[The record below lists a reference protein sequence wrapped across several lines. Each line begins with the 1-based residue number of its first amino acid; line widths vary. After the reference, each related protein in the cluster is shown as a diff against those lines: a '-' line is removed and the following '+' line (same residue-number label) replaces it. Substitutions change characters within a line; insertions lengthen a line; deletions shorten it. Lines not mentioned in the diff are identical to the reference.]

1 MFPSNHQDNNVKNNL
16 MVAVILNTAIQELT
30 VHTNALSIQ
39 DSSALKQVGQN
50 DSCLTPRD
58 EVQNGA
64 FCQGETVSFTSKVVK
79 DYLKLSHNVMKL
91 QDDLQMIGLKI
102 KEHEDNV
109 KNMKAQKNSLD
120 DSILDM
126 QVNLGKYH
134 SSSMPMMEDEDHTG
148 VDSEEEPLEHII
160 GHEKSAAG
168 ILCLLKTRHGNE
180 ASNLLLTKDVL
191 GIVATLGKVDDDNLS
206 SFTAIVTKYYTHAA
220 SVYRDCIQTLAEGRP
235 WRDPLDR
242 FDVVVFVDDSSMK
255 DVKELVI
262 ILMLR
267 WLLSEYLGIETM
279 LAVVCKTY
287 DGVKALETYE
297 NDGSVSKS
305 SGLHGLGTSIGRHL
319 DGRFQVICLENLRQF
334 HGEFVAEDPQM
345 QLDLFKPRLPN
356 GETPRGFLGFAVNMV
371 NIDNFNLFCVTADG
385 HGLRE
390 TLFYNLFSHLQV
402 YSSRADMLQALPC
415 ISDGAISL
423 DGGIIKTTGMFSLG
437 DREGIDVKFPKSHGA
452 SKQPANYFETE
463 KRIKEMQWK
472 KERVLEDMQ
481 REQALLDNMRINFE
495 MKKQEF
501 VKYLAESA
509 VYATQGSGWER
520 QIDSEMIFALKNEP
534 STYIMNAAEVYS
546 LSTCT
551 STLAGTLIFWL

>member
-1 MFPSNHQDNNVKNNL
+1 
-16 MVAVILNTAIQELT
+16 
-30 VHTNALSIQ
+30 
-39 DSSALKQVGQN
+39 
-50 DSCLTPRD
+50 
-58 EVQNGA
+58 
-64 FCQGETVSFTSKVVK
+64 
-79 DYLKLSHNVMKL
+79 
-91 QDDLQMIGLKI
+91 
-102 KEHEDNV
+102 
-109 KNMKAQKNSLD
+109 
-120 DSILDM
+120 
-126 QVNLGKYH
+126 
-134 SSSMPMMEDEDHTG
+134 MPMMEDEDHTG

-206 SFTAIVTKYYTHAA
+206 SY
-220 SVYRDCIQTLAEGRP
+220 
-235 WRDPLDR
+235 
-242 FDVVVFVDDSSMK
+242 FDMDM
-255 DVKELVI
+255 
-262 ILMLR
+262 
-267 WLLSEYLGIETM
+267 YLGIETM

-423 DGGIIKTTGMFSLG
+423 DG
-437 DREGIDVKFPKSHGA
+437 IDVKFPKSHGA

-509 VYATQGSGWER
+509 VYATQGHIHLLPKTTSCSKYYSGSGWER

-534 STYIMNAAEVYS
+534 STYIMNAAEVYNEE
-546 LSTCT
+546 LLLQPLVLPWQG
-551 STLAGTLIFWL
+551 LAQASVVLCSCG

>member
-1 MFPSNHQDNNVKNNL
+1 MICFFQ
-16 MVAVILNTAIQELT
+16 LT

-79 DYLKLSHNVMKL
+79 DYLKLSHNVMVNGSRVLVLILKL

-206 SFTAIVTKYYTHAA
+206 S
-220 SVYRDCIQTLAEGRP
+220 S
-235 WRDPLDR
+235 
-242 FDVVVFVDDSSMK
+242 
-255 DVKELVI
+255 DVKMVCYLYW
-262 ILMLR
+262 LMDGRLPTAFR
-267 WLLSEYLGIETM
+267 LLSEYLGIETM

-319 DGRFQVICLENLRQF
+319 DGRFQVICLENLRRF

-437 DREGIDVKFPKSHGA
+437 DRILRIVAIHVIFFQPLADVQSAFGLEGIDVKFPKSHGA

-472 KERVLEDMQ
+472 KERVLEDTQ

-509 VYATQGSGWER
+509 VYATQGHIHLLPKTTSCSKYYSGSGWER

-534 STYIMNAAEVYS
+534 NEELLLQPLV
-546 LSTCT
+546 LPWQG
-551 STLAGTLIFWL
+551 LAQASVVLCSCG

>member
-1 MFPSNHQDNNVKNNL
+1 
-16 MVAVILNTAIQELT
+16 
-30 VHTNALSIQ
+30 
-39 DSSALKQVGQN
+39 
-50 DSCLTPRD
+50 
-58 EVQNGA
+58 
-64 FCQGETVSFTSKVVK
+64 
-79 DYLKLSHNVMKL
+79 
-91 QDDLQMIGLKI
+91 MIGLKI

-206 SFTAIVTKYYTHAA
+206 
-220 SVYRDCIQTLAEGRP
+220 R
-235 WRDPLDR
+235 
-242 FDVVVFVDDSSMK
+242 
-255 DVKELVI
+255 
-262 ILMLR
+262 
-267 WLLSEYLGIETM
+267 LLSEYLGIETM

-319 DGRFQVICLENLRQF
+319 DGRFQVICLENLRRF

-472 KERVLEDMQ
+472 KERVLEDTQ

-509 VYATQGSGWER
+509 VYATQA
-520 QIDSEMIFALKNEP
+520 Q
-534 STYIMNAAEVYS
+534 
-546 LSTCT
+546 
-551 STLAGTLIFWL
+551 AGRDRLTPR

>member
-1 MFPSNHQDNNVKNNL
+1 MFPSNHQ
-16 MVAVILNTAIQELT
+16 LT

-64 FCQGETVSFTSKVVK
+64 FCQGETVSFTSK
-79 DYLKLSHNVMKL
+79 KL

-102 KEHEDNV
+102 KEHEDNI
-109 KNMKAQKNSLD
+109 KNMKSQKNSLD

-206 SFTAIVTKYYTHAA
+206 
-220 SVYRDCIQTLAEGRP
+220 R
-235 WRDPLDR
+235 
-242 FDVVVFVDDSSMK
+242 
-255 DVKELVI
+255 
-262 ILMLR
+262 
-267 WLLSEYLGIETM
+267 LLSEYLGIETM

-319 DGRFQVICLENLRQF
+319 DGRFQVICLENLRRF

-371 NIDNFNLFCVTADG
+371 NIDNFNLFCITADG

-423 DGGIIKTTGMFSLG
+423 DGGIVKTTGMFSLG

-509 VYATQGSGWER
+509 VYATQA
-520 QIDSEMIFALKNEP
+520 Q
-534 STYIMNAAEVYS
+534 
-546 LSTCT
+546 
-551 STLAGTLIFWL
+551 AGRDRLTPR